1 MIRISAMPSKPT
13 DSELEILQVLWAKGQ
28 ASVREV
34 FEVINELRSKEVK
47 YTTILKLM
55 QLMTEKDLVKRDTS
69 QRTHIYT
76 ANVEEQATQGHLLQR
91 FIQQT
96 FRGSTSNLVM
106 QALGNHDASQAEL
119 EEIKAL
125 IEKIEQA
132 KEE

>member
-1 MIRISAMPSKPT
+1 MQSKPT
-13 DSELEILQVLWAKGQ
+13 DSELEILQVLWAEGQ

-34 FEVINELRSKEVK
+34 FERINETREREVK

-55 QLMTEKDLVKRDTS
+55 QLMAEKNLVERDTS

-91 FIQQT
+91 FIEQT

-106 QALGNHDASQAEL
+106 QALGNHDASQSEL

-125 IEKIEQA
+125 IEKIERS
-132 KEE
+132 KEG

>member
-1 MIRISAMPSKPT
+1 MQSKPT

-34 FEVINELRSKEVK
+34 FEQINEAREKEVK

-55 QLMTEKDLVKRDTS
+55 QLMAEKDLVQRDTS

-76 ANVEEQATQGHLLQR
+76 ANVEEQTTQGHLLQR
-91 FIQQT
+91 FIKQT

-106 QALGNHDASQAEL
+106 QALGNHDASQSEL
-119 EEIKAL
+119 DEIKAL
-125 IEKIEQA
+125 IDKIEQE
-132 KEE
+132 KKG